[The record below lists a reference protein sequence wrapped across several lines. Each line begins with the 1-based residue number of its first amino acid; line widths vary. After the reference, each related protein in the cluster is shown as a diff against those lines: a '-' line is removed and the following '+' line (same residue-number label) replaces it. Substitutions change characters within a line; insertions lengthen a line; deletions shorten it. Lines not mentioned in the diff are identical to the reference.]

1 LSPLS
6 VRVFAVDDYEPWRRF
21 ICSAL
26 QRHPHLRVV
35 GEASDGLE
43 AVRKAQELQ
52 PDLVLLDIGLPR
64 LNGIQV
70 AYRIRKL
77 SPKSKILFL
86 SETRS
91 SEIAE
96 EALRTGADGYVVKS
110 DAASELIPAVD
121 AVLQDKQFLSA
132 SLPDVWPAALAG

>member
-1 LSPLS
+1 LSPSL
-6 VRVFAVDDYEPWRRF
+6 VRVLAIDDYEPWRRF
-21 ICSAL
+21 VCSAL
-26 QRHPHLRVV
+26 QKCPQLRVI
-35 GEASDGLE
+35 GEVSDGLE

-64 LNGIQV
+64 LNGIEV
-70 AYRIRKL
+70 AHRIRKL
-77 SPKSKILFL
+77 SPNSKILFL

-96 EALRTGADGYVVKS
+96 EALRTGAGGYVVKS
-110 DAASELIPAVD
+110 EAASELIPAVE

-132 SLPDVWPAALAG
+132 SLAELWPAVIAV